1 MASIAVIGGTR
12 FFGKI
17 LVQDLLDK
25 GHQVTLI
32 TRGNSK
38 DDFGTGVTRLTA
50 DANNKDSLAE
60 AVDGHTFDVVH
71 HQVCYSPIAAAAAV
85 EAFTGRTRKLV
96 MTSSMEV
103 YNKDTFRWQVPAP
116 KISTYCKESELDPT
130 TYGHDVDLPWLDDAY
145 LGPNYG
151 EGKRQAESYL
161 VQKADFEVAIARLSH
176 VLAYEDEFTGRFT
189 FHYNHIRD
197 SKPMRSFKNPG
208 KTSYVSAQDAGKFLS
223 WLGDSTV
230 TGPLNGASPDY
241 ATVHDM
247 TALMANVIGGKAII
261 EEVEDAPTAQDLSA
275 FSCPSDYGLNVDL
288 AAANGFEF
296 TPITTWLPTETRA
309 AKAAEEKA

>member
-32 TRGNSK
+32 TRGNQK
-38 DDFGTGVTRLTA
+38 DDFGTAVTRLTA
-50 DANNKDSLAE
+50 DANDGASLTA
-60 AVDGHTFDVVH
+60 AVAGHAFDVVH

-85 EAFTGRTRKLV
+85 AAFTGRTGKLV

-116 KISTYCKESELDPT
+116 AISTYCVEAELDPAG
-130 TYGHDVDLPWLDDAY
+130 YGHDVDLPWLDDDY

-161 VQKADFEVAIARLSH
+161 ARNAEFEVAIARLSH
-176 VLAYEDEFTGRFT
+176 VLAHQDEFTGRFA
-189 FHYNHIRD
+189 FHYDRIRGG
-197 SKPMRSFKNPG
+197 KPMRSFRNPG
-208 KTSYVSAQDAGKFLS
+208 RTSYVGARDAGKFLS
-223 WLGDSTV
+223 WLGESPI
-230 TGPLNGASPDY
+230 TGAVNGASPDY
-241 ATVHDM
+241 ATVYDM
-247 TALMANVIGGKAII
+247 TALMAGVIGGEAVI
-261 EEVEDAPTAQDLSA
+261 EEVDDAPNAQDLSA
-275 FSCPSDYGLNVDL
+275 FSCPADYGLNVDL
-288 AAANGFEF
+288 AAANGFRF
-296 TPITTWLPTETRA
+296 TPITTWLPNETRA
-309 AKAAEEKA
+309 AVEAEGKA